1 MLEDITGECTF
12 DTLSFPHFYK
22 SDYVYHSCIQFIVLP
37 PEKILV
43 RVSIRMG
50 KVYKI
55 QNLWCFIIFIDECK
69 TRFLKCSFFCIKI
82 RDVTRICFVMFRSFK
97 IIELCN
103 CFLQSLSQNIYI
115 TGTIFRSSLNSPLSC
130 ENSRKF

>member
-1 MLEDITGECTF
+1 MFFLTHLKSGGESFELSQLQHGELFRQNMIEDIAGEYTS

-69 TRFLKCSFFCIKI
+69 TRFLKCSSFCIKI
-82 RDVTRICFVMFRSFK
+82 RDVTRICL
-97 IIELCN
+97 LC
-103 CFLQSLSQNIYI
+103 SDLS
-115 TGTIFRSSLNSPLSC
+115 RL
-130 ENSRKF
+130 